1 MADFQKYRTIR
12 KIGEGGMG
20 EVLLAD
26 DTNLQRQ
33 VAIKLLP
40 ADYAVDE
47 ERRVWVS
54 RTTALRSYTNECVK
68 K

>member
-1 MADFQKYRTIR
+1 MADFQQYRTIR
-12 KIGEGGMG
+12 TIGEGGMG
-20 EVLLAD
+20 EVLLAE

-47 ERRVWVS
+47 ERRNGLPGIW
-54 RTTALRSYTNECVK
+54 RRC
-68 K
+68 